1 MGLLDRLRNKKPAM
15 DEKSVAERLR
25 QQRLPSSG
33 DIQSADEKQTI
44 REHME
49 SELSAQRERR
59 DQAASNKP

>member
-1 MGLLDRLRNKKPAM
+1 M